1 MFRADRGRK
10 HLDDKERAA
19 IIAYTNDGK
28 SVRFIS
34 DWLGIA
40 IGTVS
45 LWQTQYADTGD
56 INRKNGSGRP
66 KKLTAANEANIA
78 LAMEAKPITTTQEI
92 AGKVK
97 YKAIP
102 WIEI

>member
-1 MFRADRGRK
+1 MKG
-10 HLDDKERAA
+10 RAA

-34 DWLGIA
+34 DRLGIA

-45 LWQTQYADTGD
+45 LWQTRYADTGD

-66 KKLTAANEANIA
+66 KKLAADEANIA
-78 LAMEAKPITTTQEI
+78 LAVEAKPITTAQEI

-97 YKAIP
+97 YKAMP
-102 WIEI
+102 

>member
-1 MFRADRGRK
+1 MFRADRGWK

-19 IIAYTNDGK
+19 IIAYTNDVK

-34 DWLGIA
+34 YRLRIA
-40 IGTVS
+40 IGTMK
-45 LWQTQYADTGD
+45 LWKTRYADTGD

-66 KKLTAANEANIA
+66 KKLTAADETNIA
-78 LAMEAKPITTTQEI
+78 LAVEAKPITTAQET

-97 YKAIP
+97 YKEIP
-102 WIEI
+102 

>member
-34 DWLGIA
+34 DRLGIA

-45 LWQTQYADTGD
+45 LWQTWYAETSTGKMVPVG
-56 INRKNGSGRP
+56 RKNLQRRM
-66 KKLTAANEANIA
+66 KL
-78 LAMEAKPITTTQEI
+78 L
-92 AGKVK
+92 
-97 YKAIP
+97 
-102 WIEI
+102 